1 MFQNR
6 VRMRKNEED
15 FGKLWE
21 LNAVWNFL
29 TPDEKEFI
37 DKHTSVKYYR
47 KNETIY
53 NEGDLTEHVVMVV
66 RGIVRLSKEGV
77 GQRLQIIRLLKP
89 YDTFG
94 YRSAMAGDS
103 HSTSATAL
111 EPTILYYVERDAFLE
126 VIQKNI
132 KFCYAVLVAM
142 SKDLGISESQTVNL
156 TQKHIRGRLA
166 ETLLTLKAT
175 YGLDGD
181 GATIAMYIARED
193 LANMSNMTTSNAIR
207 TLSQFASEGII
218 SLDGRKIKLLDENEL
233 TRISRLG

>member
-1 MFQNR
+1 
-6 VRMRKNEED
+6 MRKNEED

-111 EPTILYYVERDAFLE
+111 KPTILYYVERDAFLE

-142 SKDLGISESQTVNL
+142 SKDLGISETQTVNL

-166 ETLLTLKAT
+166 ETLITLKNT

-207 TLSQFASEGII
+207 TLSQFASEGLI

>member
-1 MFQNR
+1 
-6 VRMRKNEED
+6 MRKNEED

-77 GQRLQIIRLLKP
+77 GHRLQIIRLLKP

-94 YRSAMAGDS
+94 YRSAMRTRSRA
-103 HSTSATAL
+103 
-111 EPTILYYVERDAFLE
+111 
-126 VIQKNI
+126 
-132 KFCYAVLVAM
+132 
-142 SKDLGISESQTVNL
+142 
-156 TQKHIRGRLA
+156 
-166 ETLLTLKAT
+166 
-175 YGLDGD
+175 
-181 GATIAMYIARED
+181 ARRKRRSPCRRRRSPPPPHR
-193 LANMSNMTTSNAIR
+193 NR
-207 TLSQFASEGII
+207 TKRE
-218 SLDGRKIKLLDENEL
+218 
-233 TRISRLG
+233 